1 MIEPV
6 ITLKVRKSDLSIV
19 KSIVN
24 CAIKEY
30 KALMIKEVEPLLG
43 KTDIICSV
51 LIDEK
56 NFLPE
61 WNPNHESDSCLG
73 GFIIFARKNRIVC

>member
-1 MIEPV
+1 
-6 ITLKVRKSDLSIV
+6 
-19 KSIVN
+19 
-24 CAIKEY
+24 
-30 KALMIKEVEPLLG
+30 MIKEVEPLMG